1 MEVGL
6 EVYRDRF
13 ASVET
18 DLGKQVTEGLE
29 LIKVSCLPRCILN
42 GTLMY
47 LPQELLEKL
56 DRTETQLTKT
66 KLDLDSESEARRR
79 LQKEIQ
85 ENREW
90 KERQE
95 KRPFMVVLID
105 ADADGYVVSSVY
117 AMETCILIC

>member
-85 ENREW
+85 EIREW

>member
-85 ENREW
+85 EIREW

-117 AMETCILIC
+117 AMETWILIC

>member
-66 KLDLDSESEARRR
+66 KLDLDSESEERRR

-85 ENREW
+85 EIREW

>member
-1 MEVGL
+1 MELGL

-13 ASVET
+13 ARVET

-29 LIKVSCLPRCILN
+29 LIKVSYLPRCVLN

-56 DRTETQLTKT
+56 DRTDTQLTKT

-79 LQKEIQ
+79 LQKEVQ

-90 KERQE
+90 KERQD

-117 AMETCILIC
+117 AMET